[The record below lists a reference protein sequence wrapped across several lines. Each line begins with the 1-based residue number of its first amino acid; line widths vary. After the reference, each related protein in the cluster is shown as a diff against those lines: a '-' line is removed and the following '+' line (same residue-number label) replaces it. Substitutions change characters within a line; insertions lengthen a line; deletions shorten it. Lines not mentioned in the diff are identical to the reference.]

1 MADIPLITD
10 QYGRTRQMTA
20 QEFKAATGRI
30 SAAPR
35 DPQYLPGLNSWYALQ
50 NRGYPAF
57 PDRRRPGLSTSEA
70 AQDAASMGYTIG
82 AQGVR
87 PSYMPNNPSQGLRPT
102 MAYSNSAQAGMT
114 ADEIR
119 QANIDAAK
127 KAGTFE
133 KIRESYNARNSEGK
147 KGGFYMGDGG
157 DIWRQDESG
166 DLTKDAEGRLIKASS
181 EELAA
186 VKGSPTSKP
195 SAPVTLAQQRQMFR
209 DAEMGRMEKR
219 TGNRISEIQ
228 SKYGTGSVK
237 MLKPGEARP
246 VAMTTDEFGKPE
258 TMTSYLE
265 RRKAIQGTKGMAT
278 DKSGKPV
285 SRADFL
291 AGWKAPQSNARKA

>member
-35 DPQYLPGLNSWYALQ
+35 NPQYMPGLNSWYALQ

-87 PSYMPNNPSQGLRPT
+87 PSYMPNNPQGQMTAEQLRQFSIATAKASGNFSAIREKFLRENPGDTMDERGNIVRGGAKATAPAPTMKRDDTLLGLAGIDVEKLRPDF
-102 MAYSNSAQAGMT
+102 SAAKAAPIVETPALVT
-114 ADEIR
+114 AAQRR
-119 QANIDAAK
+119 QMLADAASGRSESRVGDRV
-127 KAGTFE
+127 AG
-133 KIRESYNARNSEGK
+133 IS
-147 KGGFYMGDGG
+147 
-157 DIWRQDESG
+157 SG
-166 DLTKDAEGRLIKASS
+166 
-181 EELAA
+181 
-186 VKGSPTSKP
+186 
-195 SAPVTLAQQRQMFR
+195 
-209 DAEMGRMEKR
+209 
-219 TGNRISEIQ
+219 
-228 SKYGTGSVK
+228 YGTGSSRL
-237 MLKPGEARP
+237 LKPGEARP

-265 RRKAIQGTKGMAT
+265 RRKAIQKSKGMT
-278 DKSGKPV
+278 
-285 SRADFL
+285 
-291 AGWKAPQSNARKA
+291 